1 MDPNSHAFNMFAQSM
16 PGYYTPTPGGTS
28 TLYHSRA
35 GDLHTPSLGAGM
47 NTPLSLPTSESI
59 LHAGQQNNTF
69 QGMNAHMSHQIHQQF
84 TNFNP
89 FQASPHPQ
97 HPGAQQQHH
106 HAQSHQPQTF
116 APHQFTHQ
124 PSYDHLDSA
133 IEESPMGGLD
143 LDMDLHASQHT
154 SPELMMHP
162 QSFARP
168 MLQSQQRHHHPTG
181 DKFVSPHDLSTLTDS
196 ERRFRWHATLNAPT
210 AMIKHSDEI
219 PITYLNKGQAYT
231 LNVVDTHHIP
241 QHHHAM
247 SVRYRTF
254 VRISFEDEQ
263 QRQRP
268 AACWQLWKEGRGTNE
283 AHQRGGRLQ
292 AVEYVPST
300 PSGSTQDPSRPR
312 MELESSSFDG
322 FCVLWSPVNGSNE
335 CPISVRFNFLS
346 TDFSHSKGVKGIPVR
361 LCAKTQI
368 VSTGQEPSLDSDS
381 PSSEVCYCKV
391 KLFRD
396 HGAERKLSNDIAH
409 VKKSIDKLNQQ
420 IAQLESGQRD
430 SGKRK
435 RSGSIAKT
443 GGIDMGRPGKV
454 MKHRRTWSMSSITSS
469 SAKGGAEEDLHIKLG
484 TLSDMFTSTRPASV
498 LYLRGAEEDD
508 PDLHPVQMT
517 GDAVVVQQDLKRID
531 SVDSANWESSQTGGP
546 SSSLVS
552 PTPSHHSLSG
562 SRRDSN
568 LQQPTPFGG
577 PSRVN
582 SSDWRGS
589 QQPSVPEPPKI
600 VQQLATP
607 LETAPV
613 KVQTRSPTSGT
624 LSGWVEA
631 TGVDHT
637 YQPPEERAI
646 KPVACF
652 YVQPR
657 IVGQAPP
664 DNFYRAVYLM
674 QRSLKD
680 FNAAV
685 ASKCHIDPTKITR
698 TYRIK
703 REGPQVLF
711 DDECI
716 RELPE
721 GQDMTA
727 QFSEVAQTPN
737 KPMREWDLGDADGD
751 LSIAEEVSTSGYEL
765 QLLY

>member
-1 MDPNSHAFNMFAQSM
+1 MDPNSHAFNMFANQM

-28 TLYHSRA
+28 TLYHNRA
-35 GDLHTPSLGAGM
+35 GDLHTPSLGAGL
-47 NTPLSLPTSESI
+47 NTPLSLPTSEGI
-59 LHAGQQNNTF
+59 LHAGQQNAAF
-69 QGMNAHMSHQIHQQF
+69 HGMNTQLSHQMHQQF
-84 TNFNP
+84 HNLNP
-89 FQASPHPQ
+89 FQQSPHQPHPAQHFPQ
-97 HPGAQQQHH
+97 HQA
-106 HAQSHQPQTF
+106 QTF
-116 APHQFTHQ
+116 APHQFTNQ
-124 PSYDHLDSA
+124 PNYDNLDSA

-143 LDMDLHASQHT
+143 LDIDMHPSQHA

-162 QSFARP
+162 QSFTKPLSRT
-168 MLQSQQRHHHPTG
+168 QRQHHPTG
-181 DKFVSPHDLSTLTDS
+181 DKYVLITQSQSFADDP
-196 ERRFRWHATLNAPT
+196 RFRWHATLNAPT

-231 LNVVDTHHIP
+231 LNVVDTHHIA
-241 QHHHAM
+241 HHPM
-247 SVRYRTF
+247 QLKYRTF

-268 AACWQLWKEGRGTNE
+268 AACWQLWKEGRGSNE

-300 PSGSTQDPSRPR
+300 PSGSAQDRARPV
-312 MELESSSFDG
+312 MELESFSFDG
-322 FCVLWSPVNGSNE
+322 FCVLWTPMNGSNE

-361 LCAKTQI
+361 LCAKTEVI
-368 VSTGQEPSLDSDS
+368 GSADGSLETET
-381 PSSEVCYCKV
+381 SSEVCYCKV

-409 VKKSIDKLNQQ
+409 VKKSIEKLNTQ
-420 IAQLESGQRD
+420 IAQLESGQRE

-435 RSGSIAKT
+435 RSGSIAK
-443 GGIDMGRPGKV
+443 GGLESGRPGKV

-469 SAKGGAEEDLHIKLG
+469 GAKGGAEEDLHSKLM
-484 TLSDMFTSTRPASV
+484 TLQDMFSSTRPASV

-508 PDLHPVQMT
+508 PDQHPVQIT
-517 GDAVVVQQDLKRID
+517 GETAVVQDLKRID
-531 SVDSANWESSQTGGP
+531 SVESAASGAWESSQTGP

-552 PTPSHHSLSG
+552 PSPSHHSLSG

-582 SSDWRGS
+582 SSDWRG
-589 QQPSVPEPPKI
+589 QPQPTVVEPPKPI
-600 VQQLATP
+600 QQLATP
-607 LETAPV
+607 LESAPI
-613 KVQTRSPTSGT
+613 KVQTKSPSSGT
-624 LSGWVEA
+624 LSGWIEV

-652 YVQPR
+652 FVQPR
-657 IVGQAPP
+657 IAGQAPT
-664 DNFYRAVYLM
+664 DHFHRAIYLM
-674 QRSLKD
+674 QRSLED
-680 FNAAV
+680 FNTAIAGKCSID
-685 ASKCHIDPTKITR
+685 ASKIVR
-698 TYRIK
+698 TYRVDRK
-703 REGPQVLF
+703 GLHVLF

-721 GQDMTA
+721 NQDMTA
-727 QFSEVAQTPN
+727 EFSEIASEPL
-737 KPMREWDLGDADGD
+737 KPVREWDLTDEDD
-751 LSIAEEVSTSGYEL
+751 LAVDDVPTSGYEL
-765 QLLY
+765 KLLY